1 MQVPSG
7 GGASVPAQLL
17 WTAGNPGKGSV
28 RLLDLA
34 LAPSPQAPLP
44 AAAVLA
50 VDDKNQVRL
59 FLLRW
64 KCPLL
69 LGQIVSSCSHP

>member
-7 GGASVPAQLL
+7 GGASAPAQLL
-17 WTAGNPGKGSV
+17 WIVGNPGKGLV

-34 LAPSPQAPLP
+34 LAPSPQSPLP

-50 VDDKNQVRL
+50 ADDKNQVRL
-59 FLLRW
+59 FLL
-64 KCPLL
+64 
-69 LGQIVSSCSHP
+69 